1 MNRKGPRV
9 AANLVVGAG
18 GSTTLNG
25 SSSGLSTPPDRL
37 RFHKLRTEFGAILI
51 GGNTARNEPYAKTPA
66 PLIVLTHRPLSGP
79 ASLNPT
85 ALAWAMPLKSA
96 ISQATAM
103 YGDLLIEAGPAL
115 IREAITSGLLTDLYL
130 TLSPIDGGEN
140 PISLDELLQECE
152 EISREEVDRTLFLHY
167 RLAPNGD

>member
-1 MNRKGPRV
+1 
-9 AANLVVGAG
+9 
-18 GSTTLNG
+18 
-25 SSSGLSTPPDRL
+25 
-37 RFHKLRTEFGAILI
+37 
-51 GGNTARNEPYAKTPA
+51 
-66 PLIVLTHRPLSGP
+66 
-79 ASLNPT
+79 
-85 ALAWAMPLKSA
+85 
-96 ISQATAM
+96 M
-103 YGDLLIEAGPAL
+103 YGDLIIEAGPAL